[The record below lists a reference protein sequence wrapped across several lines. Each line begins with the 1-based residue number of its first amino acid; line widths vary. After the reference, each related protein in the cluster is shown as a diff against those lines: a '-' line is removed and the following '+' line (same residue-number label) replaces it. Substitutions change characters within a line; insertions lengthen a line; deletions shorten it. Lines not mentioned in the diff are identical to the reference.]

1 MSPSQ
6 PNTVS
11 DRQSETVGVRQG
23 RPPVSRESLLA
34 AADALFADADTY
46 QSVSMDAIAAAAG
59 VGKGTLFRAF
69 GDRDGLLDALAA
81 AKFLPL
87 RTAVESGPGP
97 LGPDTPASDRIVAFL
112 DAVLTFKV
120 DNRNLMR
127 AREAAATGNLQ
138 SERYRWMH
146 ELLQHLIEDTAP
158 RSTIN
163 DAGYAAHALLAAL
176 HIDLIDELLSTGRSV
191 EDIRRAQAAQALALL
206 SQASRPE

>member
-1 MSPSQ
+1 
-6 PNTVS
+6 
-11 DRQSETVGVRQG
+11 
-23 RPPVSRESLLA
+23 VSRESLLA
-34 AADALFADADTY
+34 AADALFADADTN

-127 AREAAATGNLQ
+127 AREVAATGNLQ

-158 RSTIN
+158 QCTIN

-191 EDIRRAQAAQALALL
+191 EGIRRAQAAQALALL